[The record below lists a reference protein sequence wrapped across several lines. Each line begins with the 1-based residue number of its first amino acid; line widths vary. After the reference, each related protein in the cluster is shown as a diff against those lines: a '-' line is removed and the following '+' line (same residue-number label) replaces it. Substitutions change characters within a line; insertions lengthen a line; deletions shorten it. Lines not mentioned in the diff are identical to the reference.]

1 MGAARIILTRL
12 LIPASGAR
20 ARASAWQEIQGN
32 PRHPMSQSALTT
44 PAYRRFLIGS
54 TVTTHGLWILR
65 VCMSWQAWLLTES
78 EFFVAAVAVASYL
91 PVAVL
96 GPVFG
101 ALADRWDRRRS
112 AQVFNL
118 LNTLNTAGLFVLS
131 AFGWMT
137 PAALFSLALA
147 FGICSGGYTPMRLAL
162 MANLVPSMQL
172 ASAVGLGAV
181 SFNVARVIGPVLGGY
196 VIKLFGMAPAYA
208 LSSATFLGMTW
219 VLWGL
224 KLQPITRDLERQ
236 IGLARLMR
244 DGLSYTLRH
253 PAIRYYLFLVLI
265 GATFGRA
272 LFELMAPYAAEVFN
286 RGSDGMSQ
294 LISSFGVGAIVGGL
308 WVARNKRLEQ
318 LRRSAAVCT
327 ALTGLLII
335 AFGFTNSFWLAMLQ
349 LPVLGCVLT
358 ICGVGSQTLTQAVVE
373 EKYRGRVMSL
383 WSVVAFGGVALGS
396 AALGGW
402 AQSIGLTDATV
413 YWGLIAA
420 LLGLIGLLSIRRVP
434 LPKEAGAP

>member
-1 MGAARIILTRL
+1 
-12 LIPASGAR
+12 
-20 ARASAWQEIQGN
+20 
-32 PRHPMSQSALTT
+32 MSQSALST

-54 TVTTHGLWILR
+54 TITTHGLWILR
-65 VCMSWQAWLLTES
+65 LSLGWQAWLLTES
-78 EFFVAAVAVASYL
+78 EFFVAAVAFAAYF

-101 ALADRWDRRRS
+101 AYADRWDRRKS

-118 LNTLNTAGLFVLS
+118 LNTLITVGLFVLS
-131 AFGWMT
+131 ARGWMS
-137 PAALFSLALA
+137 PPALFSLALA
-147 FGICSGGYTPMRLAL
+147 FGICSAGYTPMRLAL
-162 MANLVPSMQL
+162 MANLVPSIQL

-181 SFNVARVIGPVLGGY
+181 SFNLARVIGPVLGGY
-196 VIKLFGMAPAYA
+196 IIKLFGLAPAFGISA
-208 LSSATFLGMTW
+208 ATFLGMGW

-224 KLQPITRDLERQ
+224 KLQPVTRELERQ
-236 IGLARLMR
+236 IGLGRLLL
-244 DGLSYTLRH
+244 GGVTYTLGN

-272 LFELMAPYAAEVFN
+272 LFELMAPYAAEVFG

-294 LISSFGVGAIVGGL
+294 LISSFGVGAVFGGL
-308 WVARNKRLEQ
+308 WVARNRELEK

-335 AFGFTNSFWLAMLQ
+335 SFGFTGNFWLAMIQ

-383 WSVVAFGGVALGS
+383 WSMVAFGGVALGS
-396 AALGGW
+396 TALGGW
-402 AQSIGLTDATV
+402 AQSIGLTTATV
-413 YWGLIAA
+413 YWGLVSAVLGLLA
-420 LLGLIGLLSIRRVP
+420 LLLLSRVP
-434 LPKEAGAP
+434 KPQAAGAT

>member
-1 MGAARIILTRL
+1 M
-12 LIPASGAR
+12 
-20 ARASAWQEIQGN
+20 RASAWQEFQGK
-32 PRHPMSQSALTT
+32 PPHPMSQSALTT

-54 TVTTHGLWILR
+54 TITTHGLWILR
-65 VCMSWQAWLLTES
+65 ICMSWQAWLLTES

-137 PAALFSLALA
+137 PAALFTLALA

-162 MANLVPSMQL
+162 MANLVPSLQL

-181 SFNVARVIGPVLGGY
+181 SFNVARVIGPILGGY
-196 VIKLFGMAPAYA
+196 VIKLFGLAPAYA
-208 LSSATFLGMTW
+208 LSSATFLGMAW

-224 KLQPITRDLERQ
+224 KLQPIARDLERQ

-253 PAIRYYLFLVLI
+253 PAIRYYLFLVLV

-272 LFELMAPYAAEVFN
+272 LFELMAPYADEVFN

-335 AFGFTNSFWLAMLQ
+335 AFGFTNNFWLAMLQ

-373 EKYRGRVMSL
+373 EKFRGRVMSL

-402 AQSIGLTDATV
+402 AQAVGLTSATI
-413 YWGLIAA
+413 YWGLIAV
-420 LLGLIGLLSIRRVP
+420 LLGLIGLLSISRVP
-434 LPKEAGAP
+434 QPKEAGAP

>member
-1 MGAARIILTRL
+1 
-12 LIPASGAR
+12 
-20 ARASAWQEIQGN
+20 
-32 PRHPMSQSALTT
+32 MSRSALTT

-65 VCMSWQAWLLTES
+65 VCLGWQAWLLTES
-78 EFFVAAVAVASYL
+78 EFFVAAVAFAAYF

-101 ALADRWDRRRS
+101 ALADRWDRRKS

-118 LNTLNTAGLFVLS
+118 LNTLNTALLFVLS

-137 PAALFSLALA
+137 PAALFTLALA

-196 VIKLFGMAPAYA
+196 VIKLFGVAPAFA
-208 LSSATFLGMTW
+208 LSSATFLGMAW
-219 VLWGL
+219 VLGGL
-224 KLQPITRDLERQ
+224 KLQPVTRELERQ
-236 IGLARLMR
+236 IGLGRLMR

-335 AFGFTNSFWLAMLQ
+335 AFGFTGNFWLAMLQ
-349 LPVLGCVLT
+349 LPALGCVLT

-434 LPKEAGAP
+434 QPEVAGAS

>member
-1 MGAARIILTRL
+1 M
-12 LIPASGAR
+12 
-20 ARASAWQEIQGN
+20 RASAGQEFQGK
-32 PRHPMSQSALTT
+32 PPHPMSQSALTT

-54 TVTTHGLWILR
+54 TITTHGLWILR
-65 VCMSWQAWLLTES
+65 ICMSWQAWLLTES

-137 PAALFSLALA
+137 PAALFTLALA

-162 MANLVPSMQL
+162 MANLVPSLQL

-208 LSSATFLGMTW
+208 LSSATFLGMAW

-224 KLQPITRDLERQ
+224 KLQPIARDLERQ

-253 PAIRYYLFLVLI
+253 TAIRYYLFLVLV

-272 LFELMAPYAAEVFN
+272 LFELMAPYADEVFN

-335 AFGFTNSFWLAMLQ
+335 AFGFTNNFWLAMLQ

-373 EKYRGRVMSL
+373 EKFRGRVMSL

-402 AQSIGLTDATV
+402 AQAVGLTSATI
-413 YWGLIAA
+413 YWGLIAV
-420 LLGLIGLLSIRRVP
+420 LLGLIGLLSISRVP
-434 LPKEAGAP
+434 QPKEAGAP